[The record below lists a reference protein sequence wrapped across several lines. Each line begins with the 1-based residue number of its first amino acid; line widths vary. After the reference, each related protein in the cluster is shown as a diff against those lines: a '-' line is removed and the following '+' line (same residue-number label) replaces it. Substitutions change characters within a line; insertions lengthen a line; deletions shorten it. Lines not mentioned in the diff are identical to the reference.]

1 MIIPETEVI
10 YRMWQRGKGYYNAHE
25 HRIVL
30 SWPAFQELESIA
42 RQSRDIQKARYL
54 GYLLSWAMFN
64 TKSPEPEEIH
74 TDPDAAAIIWKA
86 HDEMLSTELARLK
99 EEQTKGKKSGSK
111 SR

>member
-1 MIIPETEVI
+1 
-10 YRMWQRGKGYYNAHE
+10 
-25 HRIVL
+25 
-30 SWPAFQELESIA
+30 
-42 RQSRDIQKARYL
+42 
-54 GYLLSWAMFN
+54 MFN